1 MSDPLHERAMVR
13 LKIID
18 LLIGNRALTPIWEP
32 TPLAKAIKLL
42 EQWVTDS
49 KGLGTDR
56 EVIANRATSRLET
69 LRILTQTSTLTD
81 QFDPTTVLA
90 QASAIEKVTHDKR
103 GLKKK
108 DETSKSK
115 SGA

>member
-1 MSDPLHERAMVR
+1 MTDPLHERAMIR

-18 LLIGNRALTPIWEP
+18 LFIGNRALTSSWEP
-32 TPLAKAIKLL
+32 TPLTKAIKVL
-42 EQWVTDS
+42 EQWITDS

-56 EVIANRATSRLET
+56 EAINNRAISRLET

-81 QFDPTTVLA
+81 QFDPITVLA
-90 QASAIEKVTHDKR
+90 QASAIEKITHDKR

-108 DETSKSK
+108 DEKSKVK

>member
-1 MSDPLHERAMVR
+1 MSDPLHTRAMGR

-18 LLIGNRALTPIWEP
+18 LLVGNRALNAHWKPDA
-32 TPLAKAIKLL
+32 LAKAIKLL

-56 EVIANRATSRLET
+56 EAISNRAISRLET
-69 LRILTQTSTLTD
+69 LRILTQTSVLTD
-81 QFDPTTVLA
+81 QFDATTVLA
-90 QASAIEKVTHDKR
+90 QAFAIEKITHDKR

-108 DETSKSK
+108 ED
-115 SGA
+115 